1 MRQVELSGET
11 TVNKL
16 ILLFVFDKMDV
27 PITENTIIEMC
38 TSRNMWLTYMDCK
51 QAMAQLL
58 ETGFIYQSTHDRNSY
73 YSITPDGRMCLAMFY
88 MQIPTSLRSDI
99 TEYIKEN
106 RMTFRRKQEYSGTY
120 YKNADG
126 TYTVLLKIIDPVQTT
141 LEIKLNVANRH
152 TAKSVYEKWKDKAA
166 QVYYTLHDVLI
177 D

>member
-1 MRQVELSGET
+1 MDLSGEF

-27 PITENTIIEMC
+27 PITEPTIIEMC
-38 TSRNMWLTYMDCK
+38 TSRNLWLTYMDCK

-58 ETGFIYQSTHDRNSY
+58 DTEFIYESTHDRNSY
-73 YSITPDGRMCLAMFY
+73 YSITPDGRTCLGMFY
-88 MQIPTSLRSDI
+88 MQIPAALRGEI
-99 TEYIKEN
+99 AEYVKEN
-106 RMTFRRKQEYSGTY
+106 RLVFRRKQEYAGTY

-126 TYTVLLKIIDPVQTT
+126 THTVVLKIVDPVQTT

-166 QVYYTLHDVLI
+166 TVYSALHEALI

>member
-1 MRQVELSGET
+1 MELSGET